1 VKRPNINDA
10 TVAVRQHATSGN
22 RSEIDIRRTFEEQSL
37 NFSIIAV
44 DDVAFPLRTSRFT
57 TGIICDKF
65 FSFNRKERMVMY
77 SPLK

>member
-1 VKRPNINDA
+1 VKRPNINDE
-10 TVAVRQHATSGN
+10 TEAVRQHATSGN
-22 RSEIDIRRTFEEQSL
+22 RSELDIRRTFEEQSL

-65 FSFNRKERMVMY
+65 FFLSIEKKEWKCTA
-77 SPLK
+77 P